1 MTASLIPNPLFD
13 YSKLFNLLLPATS
26 LLVAAGLL
34 SVFQRA
40 GTVMDQL
47 RGLVQ
52 VTAIVALLANFDLAV
67 QTTKKLVHQL
77 VNEELKASPELVLQK
92 FAGKLM
98 SKKESADKGWFSS
111 VTDAG
116 NNLFHALLAALISL
130 VALAAMVFNFL
141 AYLAQELALEM
152 GIAFSPL
159 LVGFLLLPATR
170 GIGAQFLL
178 YMLAIALFPLGWGA
192 ASLVSDSLINFATS
206 QELGA
211 TEDVVNALSF
221 SMRNLFGA
229 LLLGV
234 WMILSTLYAPYAI
247 LLAVT
252 SGVHMTADGARAASR
267 YVRS

>member
-13 YSKLFNLLLPATS
+13 YFKLFNLLLPVTS

-40 GTVMDQL
+40 ASTVDQL

-92 FAGKLM
+92 FARELM
-98 SKKESADKGWFSS
+98 SKDEPAAEGWFGK
-111 VTDAG
+111 VTNLG
-116 NNLFHALLAALISL
+116 TNLFHALLAGLISL
-130 VALAAMVFNFL
+130 IAVAAMVFNFL

-152 GIAFSPL
+152 GIAFSPI

-192 ASLVSDSLINFATS
+192 ASLVSDSLIDFATR
-206 QELGA
+206 QGLGTA
-211 TEDVVNALSF
+211 TEVAGALSF
-221 SMRNLFGA
+221 SMRKLFGA
-229 LLLGV
+229 LLLGI

-252 SGVHMTADGARAASR
+252 SGVHLTADAARATSR
-267 YVRS
+267 YLRS

>member
-1 MTASLIPNPLFD
+1 MIPSLIPNPLFE

-40 GTVMDQL
+40 TSVMDQL

-77 VNEELKASPELVLQK
+77 VHEELKASPELVFQK

-98 SKKESADKGWFSS
+98 AKEETADKGWFSG

-116 NNLFHALLAALISL
+116 KNLFHALVAAAIAV
-130 VALAAMVFNFL
+130 VALAAMVFSFL
-141 AYLAQELALEM
+141 GYLAQELALEM

-170 GIGAQFLL
+170 RIGAQFLL

-206 QELGA
+206 QDLGS
-211 TEDVVNALSF
+211 TKDVVDTLSF

-234 WMILSTLYAPYAI
+234 WMIISTFYAPYAI

-252 SGVHMTADGARAASR
+252 SGVHLTADAARAATR
-267 YVRS
+267 YIRS